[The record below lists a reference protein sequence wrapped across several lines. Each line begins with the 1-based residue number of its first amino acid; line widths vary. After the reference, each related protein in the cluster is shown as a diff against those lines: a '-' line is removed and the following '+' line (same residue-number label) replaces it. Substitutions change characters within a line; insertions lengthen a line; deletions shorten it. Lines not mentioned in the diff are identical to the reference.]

1 MNRRDSLKALGLI
14 AAGSGVLASSC
25 KPESKQNGV
34 DANEN
39 AATDTDKLP
48 GVQEFEHE
56 RNKQLHAETFFTK
69 HEMATI
75 TVLADIIIPED
86 ESSASASQAEVPAFI
101 EFIVKDMPSNKTPM
115 RGGLKWMDIQC
126 QKSYGNV
133 FIKCK
138 KEQQIDLVDKIAYP
152 DKATP
157 EMQQGVAFFSLMRN
171 LTSSGFY
178 TSELGV
184 KAIGYQGN
192 KPGVWNGVPAEVL
205 KEHGFDTESFFG

>member
-25 KPESKQNGV
+25 KPENNKNGAQ
-34 DANEN
+34 DNPN
-39 AATDTDKLP
+39 ATPDGDKLP

-56 RNKQLHAETFFTK
+56 RNKQLQAETFFTK

-75 TVLADIIIPED
+75 TVLGDIIIPED
-86 ESSASASQAEVPAFI
+86 KISGSASQAEVPAFI
-101 EFIVKDMPSNKTPM
+101 EFIVKDMPSHKTPM
-115 RGGLKWMDIQC
+115 RGGLKWLDIQC
-126 QKSYGNV
+126 QKAYGNV

-138 KEQQIDLVDKIAYP
+138 KEEQIALVDQIAYP
-152 DKATP
+152 DKAAP

-171 LTSSGFY
+171 LTSSGYY
-178 TSELGV
+178 TSEMGV

-192 KPGVWNGVPAEVL
+192 KPGVWTGVPAEVL
-205 KEHGFDTESFFG
+205 TEHGFDTESFFG